1 MMGPATQAVIFLA
14 LNIQNHFDKAT
25 LKV

>member
-1 MMGPATQAVIFLA
+1 MGPATQAVIFLA